1 MNARLPESALQ
12 SPGTAPDTSMNEVN
26 ANVRLAVS
34 RALPSRSPLI
44 GTALALLLTD
54 EASPIHA
61 KIVCSIDDGAHAL
74 NVGAALNL
82 IQIGLQRLHVRV
94 DRVAADTLP
103 LDQAASVLVG
113 DYLTS
118 GAFKLIATCPDFRV
132 LRAISVAMTATCEL
146 ETAAIRREARAD
158 VNVDLHLPLGKAAGK
173 AAGLLASHDGTTL
186 AACTAFGAALAA
198 ADALVRRTA
207 ATRSRDALCELR
219 GAAQAALKQAGR
231 HAQALREATGNA
243 RAPALV
249 DEVAQSLERALAT
262 VEA

>member
-1 MNARLPESALQ
+1 
-12 SPGTAPDTSMNEVN
+12 
-26 ANVRLAVS
+26 
-34 RALPSRSPLI
+34 
-44 GTALALLLTD
+44 
-54 EASPIHA
+54 
-61 KIVCSIDDGAHAL
+61 
-74 NVGAALNL
+74 
-82 IQIGLQRLHVRV
+82 
-94 DRVAADTLP
+94 
-103 LDQAASVLVG
+103 
-113 DYLTS
+113 
-118 GAFKLIATCPDFRV
+118 
-132 LRAISVAMTATCEL
+132 MTATCEL